1 MRRVPGLDL
10 LRAIAIVSVMWSHG
24 FLLWYGGAR
33 SALVSPDN
41 PVLQFGWMGVDLFF
55 VLSGYLIGSQLLKP
69 VAAGRAP
76 DLKDFWTRRAFRILP
91 AYAVV
96 AVVYF
101 AFPVV
106 REQPRIQPWWQFATF
121 TENLLI
127 DFRHAKAFSHVWS
140 LCVEEHFYLLAPLL
154 ILLVRRRP
162 AWVTV
167 GVCLGVLIGDAALRA
182 LIWRH
187 DLAPLSPDSA
197 DFSRLFMERI
207 YYPTW
212 TRLDGLL
219 AGVVLAAVRTFR
231 PGVWAR
237 LTARPNLLA
246 AAGLAA
252 LAPAIW
258 LFQHQSAFWP
268 SVAGYPLLS
277 SAFAL
282 LVASAASQRGVL
294 GARPIPG
301 AGAVAAAAYSLYLS
315 HKIAYHLVLQALGA
329 QAKANPDLAVLLAV
343 AAAGVGGALLYLG
356 VERPFLRWRD
366 RLQAQAAPAAVA
378 AE

>member
-10 LRAIAIVSVMWSHG
+10 LRATAILWVMWYHG
-24 FLLWYGGAR
+24 FLLWYAGAQ
-33 SALVSPDN
+33 SVLVSPSN
-41 PVLQFGWMGVDLFF
+41 PVSQLGWMGVDLFF

-76 DLKDFWTRRAFRILP
+76 DLKAFWIRRAFRILP

-96 AVVYF
+96 VGLYF

-106 REQPRIQPWWQFATF
+106 REQPRIQPLWQFATF

-127 DFRHAKAFSHVWS
+127 DFHHAKAFSHAWS
-140 LCVEEHFYLLAPLL
+140 LCVEEHFYLVAPLL
-154 ILLVRRRP
+154 ILLLRRRP
-162 AWVTV
+162 AWVTITACAAILV
-167 GVCLGVLIGDAALRA
+167 GDAGLRA
-182 LIWRH
+182 FIWLR
-187 DLAPLSPDSA
+187 DLAPLSPDSH
-197 DFSRLFMERI
+197 DFSRLFMERL

-219 AGVVLAAVRTFR
+219 AGVALAAVRSFR
-231 PGVWAR
+231 PALWEQLMRRA
-237 LTARPNLLA
+237 NLLTVA
-246 AAGLAA
+246 GLVALGLAA
-252 LAPAIW
+252 W
-258 LFQHQSAFWP
+258 LFQDQFAFWP
-268 SVAGYPLLS
+268 SVVGYPLLA

-282 LVASAASQRGVL
+282 LVAAAASPHGVL
-294 GARPIPG
+294 GGRPVPG

-315 HKIAYHLVLQALGA
+315 HKIAFHLVLLAFGA
-329 QAKANPDLAVLLAV
+329 QVKPHPDLAVVLAWAA
-343 AAAGVGGALLYLG
+343 AAAGGGLLHLA

-366 RLQAQAAPAAVA
+366 RLQAQATPVVLA